1 MDYQLLIRG
10 GKIIDG
16 SGLPGYVGDVGIRD
30 GQVVELGRLS
40 GSAQRTIDAAGMVV
54 APGFVDHHTHLDAQI
69 LWDPYGTSEPENGVT
84 SVVMGNCGLAL
95 APVVDGVEDSIV
107 KSFVRVEA
115 MPRDALVQGIKWGW
129 KSYGDYLDRLEGKVG
144 INVGG
149 LVGHIAV
156 RQTVM
161 GEESV
166 EREATAAEIA
176 RMQALVREAMEG
188 GALGLSTN
196 RNSRHFRE
204 DGKPVAS
211 RLASLDEL
219 FQLCDVLGELSCGVA
234 ETIVNLSDR
243 QQIAWYDQLA
253 RRTGRPVIWQS
264 VLHRYSAPDFWKEQ
278 LEAIAPTFRDG
289 YRAYGLSNTEPIYN
303 RFTLNNAQVFDEWPT
318 WKNIMFLPEVVR
330 KQAFADPE
338 TRLKL
343 KAEMAEERYT
353 GFHKRWDLIPVI
365 KVAKPENQHLVGKT
379 IAELGQLRGQH
390 PIDAMID
397 FSLEEGL
404 ETTFLTAN
412 GGDPEAMGEIMRSPY
427 VLVGLSD
434 AGAHVQFNAAFA
446 YATKLLGYWVRERG
460 IMPLEQAIHKLSFQ
474 VASVYG
480 LNDRGLLRPGYA
492 ADVVVFDPA
501 TVNAREP
508 EWVQD
513 YPADTK
519 RLTQK
524 ADGVHYTIVNGAVIY
539 EDGKLS
545 GELPGKVLRGP
556 AYAGKASRVLAG
568 AA

>member
-1 MDYQLLIRG
+1 MDYDLLIRG
-10 GKIIDG
+10 GRIIDG
-16 SGLPGYVGDVGIRD
+16 SGLPGFIGDVGIRD
-30 GQVVELGRLS
+30 GKVLELGRLR
-40 GSAQRTIDAAGMVV
+40 GSAKRSIDADGRVV

-69 LWDPYGTSEPENGVT
+69 LWDPYGSSEPQNGVT

-95 APVVDGVEDSIV
+95 APVTDGIEDAIV

-115 MPRDALVQGIKWGW
+115 MPREVLIAGIHWDW
-129 KSYGDYLDRLEGKVG
+129 RSYGDYLDALEGNVG

-166 EREATAAEIA
+166 ERQATPGEVEQ
-176 RMQALVREAMEG
+176 MQGLVREAMEG

-219 FQLCDVLGELSCGVA
+219 FQLCDVLGELNCGVV
-234 ETIVNLSDR
+234 ETIVNLSTR
-243 QQIAWYDQLA
+243 QEIAWYDRLA
-253 RRTGRPVIWQS
+253 RRTNQPVIWQS

-278 LEAIAPTFRDG
+278 LEAIEPTFRDG
-289 YRAYGLSNTEPIYN
+289 YRAYGLSNAEPIYN

-318 WKNIMFLPEVVR
+318 WKNIMFLPAAIR

-338 TRLKL
+338 TRVKL
-343 KAEMAEERYT
+343 KAEMAEQRYT
-353 GFHKRWDLIPVI
+353 GFHKRWDLIPII
-365 KVAKPENQHLVGKT
+365 KVAKPENEHLVGKT
-379 IAELGQLRGQH
+379 IAELGQIRGQD

-404 ETTFLTAN
+404 ETTFLSAN
-412 GGDPEAMGEIMRSPY
+412 GGDPEAMGAIMRSPY
-427 VLVGLSD
+427 VLLGLSD

-446 YATKLLGYWVRERG
+446 YATKILGYWVRERQV
-460 IMPLEQAIHKLSFQ
+460 MPLEQAIHKLTFQ

-480 LNDRGLLRPGYA
+480 LWDRGLLRPGYA

-501 TVNAREP
+501 AVNAREP

-513 YPADTK
+513 YPANTR
-519 RLTQK
+519 RLTQL
-524 ADGVHYTIVNGAVIY
+524 ADGVDYTIVNGAVIY
-539 EDGKLS
+539 EDGRLT
-545 GELPGKVLRGP
+545 GDLPGKVLRGA
-556 AYAGKASRVLAG
+556 AYKPSAP
-568 AA
+568 

>member
-1 MDYQLLIRG
+1 MDYDLLIRG
-10 GKIIDG
+10 GLIIDG
-16 SGLPGYVGDVGIRD
+16 SGLPGFLGDVGIRD
-30 GQVVELGRLS
+30 GKVAGIGRLR
-40 GSAQRTIDAAGMVV
+40 GSARRTIDAAGMVV

-69 LWDPYGTSEPENGVT
+69 LWDPYGTSEPENGIT

-95 APVVDGVEDSIV
+95 APVREGVEDAIV

-115 MPRDALVQGIKWGW
+115 MPRQALVQGIHWNW
-129 KSYGDYLDRLEGKVG
+129 RTYGEYLDQLEGNIG

-149 LVGHIAV
+149 LVGHIAL
-156 RQTVM
+156 RETVL
-161 GEESV
+161 GPEAV
-166 EREATAAEIA
+166 ERESTPAEIE
-176 RMQALVREAMEG
+176 RMQGMVREAMEG
-188 GALGLSTN
+188 GALGISTN
-196 RNSRHFRE
+196 RNNRHFRE

-211 RLASLDEL
+211 RLASLEEL
-219 FQLCDVLGELSCGVA
+219 FQLSDVLAELNEGVV
-234 ETIVNLSDR
+234 ETIVNLSTE
-243 QQIAWYDQLA
+243 QEIAWYDQLA
-253 RRTGRPVIWQS
+253 RRTDRPVIWQS
-264 VLHRYSAPDFWKEQ
+264 VLHRYSAPDFWKVQ
-278 LEAIAPTFRDG
+278 LLAIEPTFRDG
-289 YRAYGLSNTEPIYN
+289 YRAYGLSNAEPIYN

-318 WKNIMFLPEVVR
+318 WKNIMFLPEMVR
-330 KQAFADPE
+330 KQAFADPD
-338 TRLKL
+338 TRAKL

-353 GFHKRWDLIPVI
+353 GFHKRWDLIPII
-365 KVAKPENQHLVGKT
+365 KVAKPENQHLIGKT
-379 IAELGQLRGQH
+379 IAELGQMRGQD

-404 ETTFLTAN
+404 ETTFLSAN

-427 VLVGLSD
+427 VLLGLSD

-446 YATKLLGYWVRERG
+446 YSTKILGYWVRERG
-460 IMPLEQAIHKLSFQ
+460 VMPLEQAVHKLSFQ

-480 LNDRGLLRPGYA
+480 LHDRGLLRPGYA
-492 ADVVVFDPA
+492 ADVVVFDPR

-524 ADGVHYTIVNGAVIY
+524 ADGVHFTIVNGTVIY

-545 GELPGKVLRGP
+545 GDLPGKVLRGS
-556 AYAGKASRVLAG
+556 AYAGKREAV

>member
-1 MDYQLLIRG
+1 MDYDLLIRG
-10 GKIIDG
+10 GRIIDG
-16 SGLPGYVGDVGIRD
+16 SGLPGFIGDVGIKD
-30 GQVVELGRLS
+30 GQVAELGRL
-40 GSAQRTIDAAGMVV
+40 GGGAKRTIDADGRVV

-69 LWDPYGTSEPENGVT
+69 LWDPYGSSEPQNGVT

-115 MPRDALVQGIKWGW
+115 MPRQALVEGIHWDW
-129 KSYGDYLDRLEGKVG
+129 RSYGDYLDGLEGKVG

-166 EREATAAEIA
+166 EREATAAEVQQ
-176 RMQALVREAMEG
+176 MQGMVREAMEG

-196 RNSRHFRE
+196 RNNRHFRE

-211 RLASLDEL
+211 RLASLEEL
-219 FQLCDVLGELSCGVA
+219 FQLCDVLGELNCGVA
-234 ETIVNLSDR
+234 ETIVNLSTR
-243 QQIAWYDQLA
+243 QEIAWYDQLA
-253 RRTGRPVIWQS
+253 RRTNRPVIWQS

-278 LEAIAPTFRDG
+278 LEAVEPTFRDG
-289 YRAYGLSNTEPIYN
+289 YRAYGLSNAEPIYN

-318 WKNIMFLPEVVR
+318 WKNIMFLPEAVR
-330 KQAFADPE
+330 KQAFADGD
-338 TRLKL
+338 TRVKL

-365 KVAKPENQHLVGKT
+365 KVAKPENEHFVGKT
-379 IAELGQLRGQH
+379 IAELGQIRGQH

-412 GGDPEAMGEIMRSPY
+412 GGDPEAMGAIMRSPY
-427 VLVGLSD
+427 VLLGLSD

-446 YATKLLGYWVRERG
+446 YATKILGYWVRERQ

-480 LNDRGLLRPGYA
+480 LYDRGLLRPGYA

-513 YPADTK
+513 YPANTK
-519 RLTQK
+519 RLTQL
-524 ADGVHYTIVNGAVIY
+524 ADGVDCTIVNGAVIY
-539 EDGKLS
+539 EEGRLTGD
-545 GELPGKVLRGP
+545 LPGKVLRGA
-556 AYAGKASRVLAG
+556 AYKHSRELA